1 MQQKLEI
8 LPLYQL
14 YIPIQARQLL
24 LPWSEKSKSSEQRSV
39 YSKPEVQGIC
49 RDHILL
55 KFEEKPSIN
64 VYICID
70 QSGTL
75 WKNIEHI
82 CQEWIHNHD
91 ALLEGLLGGVDST
104 RLYVGWYPR
113 EDYTLDQTTPS
124 IGDGSLFQPM
134 PQRYLPCSGVPLC
147 QQWNILTVTSKHI
160 FIQNL
165 SSENHLVYLQPVT
178 RQAWR

>member
-1 MQQKLEI
+1 MIACCSPSDSHVDESIKTLQYAAKARNI
-8 LPLYQL
+8 ASV
-14 YIPIQARQLL
+14 PIVHSNPASEQLL

-75 WKNIEHI
+75 
-82 CQEWIHNHD
+82 
-91 ALLEGLLGGVDST
+91 
-104 RLYVGWYPR
+104 
-113 EDYTLDQTTPS
+113 
-124 IGDGSLFQPM
+124 
-134 PQRYLPCSGVPLC
+134 
-147 QQWNILTVTSKHI
+147 
-160 FIQNL
+160 
-165 SSENHLVYLQPVT
+165 
-178 RQAWR
+178 

>member
-55 KFEEKPSIN
+55 KFEENLSIN

-70 QSGTL
+70 QSGNL
-75 WKNIEHI
+75 WKSIEHI
-82 CQEWIHNHD
+82 CQEWIHTHD
-91 ALLEGLLGGVDST
+91 AWRPPRRGRLNQAGALGKMALSIKQPLPWVMA
-104 RLYVGWYPR
+104 LYFSQCPKDTCHAVGFRCVSNEIYWQLHQNIYS
-113 EDYTLDQTTPS
+113 YKTFHQKTIS
-124 IGDGSLFQPM
+124 CI
-134 PQRYLPCSGVPLC
+134 CS
-147 QQWNILTVTSKHI
+147 Q
-160 FIQNL
+160 
-165 SSENHLVYLQPVT
+165 
-178 RQAWR
+178 